1 MDIRGWNREIKSAK
15 VSFSGSGTSRMFN
28 VMDLKPNI
36 VNCPS
41 TIFKAIE
48 EISVR
53 LVLRNILY
61 TNTIEGGII
70 FEDFVAMFYFS
81 NTYVAQ

>member
-1 MDIRGWNREIKSAK
+1 
-15 VSFSGSGTSRMFN
+15 MFN
-28 VMDLKPNI
+28 LMDLKLSI

-41 TIFKAIE
+41 MIFKAIE

-53 LVLRNILY
+53 LVLGNILY

-81 NTYVAQ
+81 NTYVVQ